1 MSVDPYTRPQ
11 HWEPMNTPA
20 CRAPRCYS
28 RQATSKFVSW
38 SDADAE
44 SNMILIALIIASS
57 VAVFLLV
64 YTWTL

>member
-20 CRAPRCYS
+20 RRAPRCYS
-28 RQATSKFVSW
+28 RQSKFVSW
-38 SDADAE
+38 SDVDAE
-44 SNMILIALIIASS
+44 SNTILIALIIASS
-57 VAVFLLV
+57 IAVFLLV

>member
-28 RQATSKFVSW
+28 RQATSNVVSR
-38 SDADAE
+38 SDVDAE
-44 SNMILIALIIASS
+44 SNTILVALIIVSS
-57 VAVFLLV
+57 VAAFLLV